1 MGVRLSDMKAKVKES
16 QITWDGEAVDFA
28 YKPNE
33 FTMELAD
40 QIDAAAKSEDTNVV
54 SMLLSPVIEWWDV
67 LDDKDKRIP
76 VTADAMR
83 QFPLN
88 FLLALMRQ
96 ITADQDPEHK
106 G

>member
-1 MGVRLSDMKAKVKES
+1 MGVRLSEMKAKVKES
-16 QITWDGEAVDFA
+16 QITWDDQTVDFA

-40 QIDAAAKSEDTNVV
+40 QIDAAAKSESTDIV
-54 SMLLSPVIEWWDV
+54 SLLLAPIIVWWDV

-76 VTADAMR
+76 VTPDTMG

-96 ITADQDPEHK
+96 ITADQDPERK